1 MRVRSYLSV
10 VASLC
15 VALVCSL
22 LCGCS
27 DDGETLAERV
37 ESGQATQAE
46 RGTMTL
52 DINRTIPAG
61 KRPKGI
67 EKDTW
72 TVFVYLC
79 GSDLETDGGAATKD
93 LAEMVGAQGSEQVSF
108 VVETGGAKTWQGDV
122 KSNRLQR
129 FLVQDGSIMEVG
141 HAKASD
147 MGDPQTL
154 TDFLSWGLENY
165 PAEHMGVVLW
175 DHGGGSVSGVC
186 FDERNDFDSLT
197 LPELDASFAGVNDI
211 LWQKF
216 DFVGFD
222 ACLMGTLETANVL
235 ASYADY
241 MIASEE
247 TEPASGW
254 EYSSIMEYLAEHP
267 SASGAELGEALC
279 DSYLYSLEDSSS
291 GWATLSTVELAQ
303 VDELVQSFYRFSQE
317 MYASGADQGT
327 RAAMSRGIRRA
338 DNYGGNNWLEGY
350 TNMVDV
356 GGLVDACAQVTPSAD
371 DVKAA
376 LDAAVT
382 YQVRGKY
389 HSDASGLAIYYPL
402 SMGDSEELAAFQQ
415 VAVNPSYLS
424 YVDRLAHG
432 ATEGEEAF
440 DDYSDD
446 PWFEGSF
453 WEWLFSDEELTE
465 EEQEEAQE
473 QSEEYWSYVD
483 SHTGESSLITFADEP
498 QVDEDGIFW
507 FRLDENGVDNASV
520 VSGLVYALSED
531 GADWYALGETYDV
544 YGDWETGEF
553 VDGFD
558 GKWLSLPDGQ
568 NLCIYVADSD
578 DDWVLYTAPILRNDE
593 RTYLRI
599 RQYLDDGAIEVEG
612 TWDASGTGGSVD
624 RGVEPLVRGD
634 KIVPLYDAFSA
645 DGAQEESTYA
655 GEEYVVGTHLEV
667 DYNLLLPGIYQYAF
681 RIEDAFGDSM
691 TTDQVELEVD
701 EEGNTYLSE

>member
-1 MRVRSYLSV
+1 MRFRSYLSV
-10 VASLC
+10 VTSLC
-15 VALVCSL
+15 VALAGGL

-46 RGTMTL
+46 RGTKTL
-52 DINRTIPAG
+52 DIQRTIPAG

-67 EKDTW
+67 KKDTW

-79 GSDLETDGGAATKD
+79 GSDLETNGGAATTD
-93 LAEMVGAQGSEQVSF
+93 LAEMVAAHGSDQVSF
-108 VVETGGAKTWQGDV
+108 VVETGGAKEWQGDV

-129 FLVQDGSIMEVG
+129 YLVQDGSIMEVG
-141 HAKASD
+141 HAKAAD
-147 MGDPQTL
+147 MGDPKTL
-154 TDFLSWGLENY
+154 SDFLSWGLANY

-186 FDERNDFDSLT
+186 FDERNDYDALT
-197 LPELDASFAGVNDI
+197 LPELDASFAGINDV

-247 TEPASGW
+247 TEPATGW
-254 EYSSIMEYLAEHP
+254 EYSSIMEYLADHP
-267 SASGAELGEALC
+267 SAGGADLGQALC
-279 DSYLYSLEDSSS
+279 DSYMKSLEGSSA

-303 VDELVQSFYRFSQE
+303 VDDLVQSFYRFSQE
-317 MYASGADQGT
+317 MYDSGTDQGT
-327 RAAMSRGIRRA
+327 RAAMSRGIKRA

-371 DVKAA
+371 DVKDS

-402 SMGDSEELAAFQQ
+402 SMGDKEELTAFQQ

-432 ATEGEEAF
+432 ATEGEEAY

-446 PWFEGSF
+446 PWFEGGF
-453 WEWLFSDEELTE
+453 WEWLFSDEELSEE
-465 EEQEEAQE
+465 EEQEVQE
-473 QSEEYWSYVD
+473 ESEQYWSYVD
-483 SHTGESSLITFADEP
+483 GHTGESALISFAEEP
-498 QVDEDGIFW
+498 QVDEEGIYW
-507 FRLDENGVDNASV
+507 FQLDENGLENACV
-520 VSGLVYALSED
+520 VSGLVYALTDD

-568 NLCIYVADSD
+568 SLCTYVVASD
-578 DDWVLYTAPILRNDE
+578 DDWILYTAPVMRNGK
-593 RTYLRI
+593 RTYLRM
-599 RQYLDDGAIEVEG
+599 RQYLDDGSVEVEG
-612 TWDASGTGGSVD
+612 TWDALGTGGSVD

-634 KIVPLYDAFSA
+634 KIAPLYDAFSA
-645 DGAQEESTYA
+645 DETHEESTYA
-655 GEEYVVGTHLEV
+655 GEEYVVGKRLEV
-667 DYNLLLPGIYQYAF
+667 DYGLLYPGIYQYSF
-681 RIEDAFGDSM
+681 RIEDAFGDSI

-701 EEGNTYLSE
+701 EKGNTYFNE